1 MSATNNYKR
10 GKSMDL
16 GRCMLRKCKCCRYEN
31 SCSKEYENEYSKNK
45 NRKSKTSGIQSKK
58 RFKTRRRRVS
68 KNKKSITEFGYVAP
82 VIVNSNMTVI
92 GGHQRLKVLKELGY
106 TEVECV
112 VVDLDQ
118 EKEKALNIALN
129 KISGDWDN
137 DKLEELLA
145 ELKQTDIDMDI
156 TGFSFDEV
164 DEILKDIT
172 GSKED
177 DFDLDQ
183 ALDEIEEPISKR
195 GDVWILGKNRLMCG
209 DSTQKEDVMHLM
221 NSQEADML
229 LTDPP
234 YNVDYEGKTSEAL
247 KIENDNMS
255 ETEFYNFLLDS
266 FKNMFDSIK
275 YGGSAYVFH
284 ADTEGLNFRN
294 AFKSCG
300 FKLAQCL
307 VWVKNTFVMGRQDY
321 QWRHEPI
328 LYGWKPG
335 AGHYFVDNRKQSTV
349 LEFDK
354 PSRNAEHP
362 TMKPVDLLVYLIK
375 NSSKEND
382 LILDLFGG
390 SGSTLIA
397 AEQTQRRCYTMELDP
412 KYCDVI
418 IKRWEN
424 LTGEKAILEK

>member
-1 MSATNNYKR
+1 MNIQKIKIESLKPAEYNPRK
-10 GKSMDL
+10 DL
-16 GRCMLRKCKCCRYEN
+16 KPEDE
-31 SCSKEYENEYSKNK
+31 EYQK
-45 NRKSKTSGIQSKK
+45 I
-58 RFKTRRRRVS
+58 
-68 KNKKSITEFGYVAP
+68 KKSITEFGYVAP

-164 DEILKDIT
+164 DNILKDIT

-183 ALDEIEEPISKR
+183 ALEEIEEPITKP
-195 GDVWILGKNRLMCG
+195 GDVWLLGNHRLLCG
-209 DSTQKEDVMHLM
+209 DSTQKENVVKLM
-221 NSQEADML
+221 NSRQADMI

-234 YNVDYEGKTSEAL
+234 YNVDYEGKTEDAL

>member
-1 MSATNNYKR
+1 MNIQKIKIEILKPAEYNPRK
-10 GKSMDL
+10 DL
-16 GRCMLRKCKCCRYEN
+16 KPEDE
-31 SCSKEYENEYSKNK
+31 EYQK
-45 NRKSKTSGIQSKK
+45 I
-58 RFKTRRRRVS
+58 
-68 KNKKSITEFGYVAP
+68 KKSITEFGYVAP

-118 EKEKALNIALN
+118 KKEKALNIALN

-294 AFKSCG
+294 AFKLCG

>member
-1 MSATNNYKR
+1 MNIQKIKITELKPAKYNPRK
-10 GKSMDL
+10 DL
-16 GRCMLRKCKCCRYEN
+16 KPEDE
-31 SCSKEYENEYSKNK
+31 EY
-45 NRKSKTSGIQSKK
+45 Q
-58 RFKTRRRRVS
+58 
-68 KNKKSITEFGYVAP
+68 KNKKSITEYGC
-82 VIVNSNMTVI
+82 VIPLVVNKDMTII
-92 GGHQRLKVLKELGY
+92 GGHQRLKILEDLGY
-106 TEVECV
+106 TEIECV
-112 VVDLDQ
+112 VVDYDKN
-118 EKEKALNIALN
+118 KEKGCNITLNN
-129 KISGDWDN
+129 ENVSGEWDKL
-137 DKLEELLA
+137 KLEELMA
-145 ELKQTDIDMDI
+145 ELKKEDFNMEN

-164 DEILKDIT
+164 DDILKDIT

-177 DFDLDQ
+177 EFDLEEE
-183 ALDEIEEPISKR
+183 LKEIEQPISKL
-195 GDVWILGKNRLMCG
+195 GDIWILGKHRLMCG
-209 DSTQKEDVMHLM
+209 DSTQKEQVLRLM
-221 NSQEADML
+221 NNQEADML

-234 YNVDYEGKTSEAL
+234 YNVDYEGKTADAL
-247 KIENDNMS
+247 KIENDNMN

-266 FKNMFDSIK
+266 FRNMYESVK
-275 YGGSAYVFH
+275 YGGSVYVFH

-328 LYGWKPG
+328 LYGWKEG
-335 AGHYFVDNRKQSTV
+335 AGHYFVDDRKQSTV

-375 NSSKEND
+375 NSSKEDN

-397 AEQTQRRCYTMELDP
+397 AEQTKRKCYTMELDP

-418 IKRWEN
+418 VKRWET
-424 LTGEKAILEK
+424 LTGEKAELQK

>member
-1 MSATNNYKR
+1 MNIQKISIEKLKPAEYNPRK
-10 GKSMDL
+10 DL
-16 GRCMLRKCKCCRYEN
+16 KPEDE
-31 SCSKEYENEYSKNK
+31 EYQK
-45 NRKSKTSGIQSKK
+45 I
-58 RFKTRRRRVS
+58 
-68 KNKKSITEFGYVAP
+68 KKSLVEFGYVAP
-82 VIVNSNMTVI
+82 IIVNADMTVI

-106 TEVECV
+106 TEIECN
-112 VVDLDQ
+112 VVDLDKD
-118 EKEKALNIALN
+118 KEKALNIALN
-129 KISGDWDN
+129 KITGEWDN
-137 DKLEELLA
+137 AKLEELLA
-145 ELKQTDIDMDI
+145 ELKETNIDMDM

-164 DEILKDIT
+164 DNMLKDIT

-177 DFDLDQ
+177 NFDVDQ
-183 ALDEIEEPISKR
+183 ALNEIEEPTSKP
-195 GDVWILGKNRLMCG
+195 GDVWILGRHRLMCG
-209 DSTQKEDVMHLM
+209 NSTQKEDVMRLM
-221 NSQEADML
+221 NNQEADMI

-234 YNVDYEGKTSEAL
+234 YNVDYVGKTSEAL
-247 KIENDNMS
+247 KIENDNMN
-255 ETEFYNFLLDS
+255 ETEFYNFLIDA
-266 FKNMFDSIK
+266 FRNMFESVK
-275 YGGSAYVFH
+275 YGGSIYVFH

-294 AFKSCG
+294 AFKAVG

-328 LYGWKPG
+328 LYGWKEG

-362 TMKPVDLLVYLIK
+362 TMKPIDLLVYLIK

-382 LILDLFGG
+382 IILDLFGG

-397 AEQTQRRCYTMELDP
+397 AEQIQRTCYTMELDP

-424 LTGEKAILEK
+424 LTGQKAILEK

>member
-1 MSATNNYKR
+1 MNIQKISIEKLKPAEYNPRK
-10 GKSMDL
+10 DL
-16 GRCMLRKCKCCRYEN
+16 KPEDE
-31 SCSKEYENEYSKNK
+31 EYQK
-45 NRKSKTSGIQSKK
+45 I
-58 RFKTRRRRVS
+58 
-68 KNKKSITEFGYVAP
+68 KKSLVEFGYVAP
-82 VIVNSNMTVI
+82 VIVNADMTVI

-106 TEVECV
+106 TEIECN
-112 VVDLDQ
+112 VVDLDKD
-118 EKEKALNIALN
+118 KEKALNIALN
-129 KISGDWDN
+129 KITGEWDN
-137 DKLEELLA
+137 AKLEELLA
-145 ELKQTDIDMDI
+145 ELKETNIDMDM

-164 DEILKDIT
+164 DNMLKDIT

-177 DFDLDQ
+177 DFDVDQ
-183 ALDEIEEPISKR
+183 ALNEIEEPTSKP
-195 GDVWILGKNRLMCG
+195 GDVWILGRHRLMCG
-209 DSTQKEDVMHLM
+209 NSTQKEDVMRLM
-221 NSQEADML
+221 NKQEADML

-234 YNVDYEGKTSEAL
+234 YNVDYVGKTSEAL
-247 KIENDNMS
+247 KIENDNMN
-255 ETEFYNFLLDS
+255 ETEFYNFLIDA
-266 FKNMFDSIK
+266 FRNMFESVK
-275 YGGSAYVFH
+275 YGGSIYVFH

-294 AFKSCG
+294 AFKAVG

-328 LYGWKPG
+328 LYGWKEG

-362 TMKPVDLLVYLIK
+362 TMKPIDLLVYLIK

-382 LILDLFGG
+382 IILDLFGG

-397 AEQTQRRCYTMELDP
+397 AEQIQRTCYVMELDP

-424 LTGEKAILEK
+424 LTGQKAILEK